1 LSSAD
6 TEEQQ
11 DQAAVEDK
19 DAADNAL
26 RQQVLDELRSTLG
39 DAVIGEHIQ
48 GGDLWIRVPRTDWR
62 RAAEAC
68 KAAGFVYFDFLSG
81 IDWMP
86 SAPNPEDAET
96 LSVEPEAD
104 ADEAPDAE
112 GAAEGEAEH
121 EAEPQ
126 PSEAGTVAA
135 FETAA
140 GEPETGWA
148 TGVGGGDT
156 RFQVF
161 ARLHS
166 PRRKIGVT
174 LKADLDDELPR
185 VASIHDIFFGAEW
198 HERETWE
205 MYGFVFEGHP
215 DLRHIYLP
223 GEFEEFPLRKDFPL
237 LAREVKPWPGLVDVE
252 DLPPAEEARQ
262 DAAINAA
269 QEQNAE
275 GSEGGS

>member
-6 TEEQQ
+6 TEEQEQQ
-11 DQAAVEDK
+11 DQYAEANAA
-19 DAADNAL
+19 
-26 RQQVLDELRSTLG
+26 RQDVLDQLKSALG
-39 DAVIGEHIQ
+39 DAIVGEHIQ
-48 GGDLWIRVPRTDWR
+48 DGDLWIRVPKDEWR
-62 RAAEAC
+62 NAVEAC
-68 KAAGFVYFDFLSG
+68 KTAGFVYFDFLSG
-81 IDWMP
+81 LDWMP

-112 GAAEGEAEH
+112 EAAEAQAEH

-135 FETAA
+135 YETAA
-140 GEPETGWA
+140 GEPAEGWETGVA
-148 TGVGGGDT
+148 GGET

-161 ARLHS
+161 ARFHS

-174 LKADLDDELPR
+174 VKADLGDDSPTL
-185 VASIHDIFFGAEW
+185 ASIHDIFFGAEW

-205 MYGFVFEGHP
+205 MYGIVFEGHP

-223 GEFEEFPLRKDFPL
+223 GEFEGFPLRKDFPL

-252 DLPPAEEARQ
+252 DLPAAEEARQ

-269 QEQNAE
+269 QEAE

>member
-6 TEEQQ
+6 TVEEEQQ
-11 DQAAVEDK
+11 DQYAA
-19 DAADNAL
+19 ANQA
-26 RQQVLDELRSTLG
+26 RQQLLDELKAILG
-39 DAVIGEHIQ
+39 DAIVGEHIQ
-48 GGDLWIRVPRTDWR
+48 GGDLWIRVPLSEWR

-68 KAAGFVYFDFLSG
+68 KSTGLDYFDFLSG
-81 IDWMP
+81 LDWMP

-112 GAAEGEAEH
+112 EAAEAEAEH

-135 FETAA
+135 YETAA
-140 GEPETGWA
+140 GEPEGGWV
-148 TGVGGGDT
+148 TGVAGGET

-161 ARLHS
+161 ARFHS
-166 PRRKIGVT
+166 PRRKLGVT
-174 LKADLDDELPR
+174 VKADLDDDSPA

-223 GEFEEFPLRKDFPL
+223 GEFEGFPLRKDFPL
-237 LAREVKPWPGLVDVE
+237 LAREVKPWPGIVDVE
-252 DLPPAEEARQ
+252 DLPAAEEARQ

-269 QEQNAE
+269 QPDAGEEA
-275 GSEGGS
+275 S

>member
-1 LSSAD
+1 
-6 TEEQQ
+6 
-11 DQAAVEDK
+11 
-19 DAADNAL
+19 
-26 RQQVLDELRSTLG
+26 
-39 DAVIGEHIQ
+39 
-48 GGDLWIRVPRTDWR
+48 
-62 RAAEAC
+62 
-68 KAAGFVYFDFLSG
+68 
-81 IDWMP
+81 M
-86 SAPNPEDAET
+86 
-96 LSVEPEAD
+96 SVEPDAD

-112 GAAEGEAEH
+112 EAAEAEAEH

-140 GEPETGWA
+140 GEPDSGWK
-148 TGVGGGDT
+148 TGVAGGET

-166 PRRKIGVT
+166 PQRKLGVT
-174 LKADLDDELPR
+174 LKADLDDESPQ

-223 GEFEEFPLRKDFPL
+223 GEFEGFPLRKDFPL

-252 DLPPAEEARQ
+252 DLPAAEEARQ

-269 QEQNAE
+269 QEGNGADA
-275 GSEGGS
+275 GEGGS

>member
-1 LSSAD
+1 MSSAD
-6 TEEQQ
+6 TEEQEQQ
-11 DQAAVEDK
+11 DAAVEN
-19 DAADNAL
+19 DAAAEANAV
-26 RQQVLDELRSTLG
+26 RQEILDQLKAALG
-39 DAVIGEHIQ
+39 DAVVGEHIQ
-48 GGDLWIRVPRTDWR
+48 GGDLWVRVNATDWR

-68 KAAGFVYFDFLSG
+68 KNAGFVYFDFLSG
-81 IDWMP
+81 LDWMP

-104 ADEAPDAE
+104 ADEAPDPE
-112 GAAEGEAEH
+112 EAAEAEAEH

-135 FETAA
+135 FETAG
-140 GEPETGWA
+140 GEPDSGWV
-148 TGVGGGDT
+148 TGVAGGET

-161 ARLHS
+161 ARFHS
-166 PRRKIGVT
+166 PRRHIGVT
-174 LKADLDDELPR
+174 VKADLDDESPA
-185 VASIHDIFFGAEW
+185 VASIHDIFYGAEW

-223 GEFEEFPLRKDFPL
+223 GEFEGFPLRKDFPL

-269 QEQNAE
+269 QEGAE
-275 GSEGGS
+275 TEGGS

>member
-11 DQAAVEDK
+11 DQYAAANEG
-19 DAADNAL
+19 
-26 RQQVLDELRSTLG
+26 RQQVLGELKAALG
-39 DAVIGEHIQ
+39 EAVVGDHIQ
-48 GGDLWIRVPRTDWR
+48 DGDLWIRVDASQWR

-81 IDWMP
+81 LDWMP

-104 ADEAPDAE
+104 ADEAPDPEPAE
-112 GAAEGEAEH
+112 GPYEQQHDEAV
-121 EAEPQ
+121 P
-126 PSEAGTVAA
+126 AGSVAA
-135 FETAA
+135 FETAE
-140 GEPETGWA
+140 GEPESGWV
-148 TGVGGGDT
+148 TGVAGGET

-161 ARLHS
+161 ARYHS
-166 PRRKIGVT
+166 QRRKMGVT
-174 LKADLDDELPR
+174 VKADLDDESPT
-185 VASIHDIFFGAEW
+185 VASIHDIYFGAEW

-223 GEFEEFPLRKDFPL
+223 GEFEGFPLRKDFPL
-237 LAREVKPWPGLVDVE
+237 LAREVKPWPGIVDVE
-252 DLPPAEEARQ
+252 DLPAAEEARQ
-262 DAAINAA
+262 DAVINAA
-269 QEQNAE
+269 QEAE
-275 GSEGGS
+275 AGEGGS

>member
-1 LSSAD
+1 MSSAD

-11 DQAAVEDK
+11 DQHAA
-19 DAADNAL
+19 ANAE
-26 RQQVLDELRSTLG
+26 RQQVLDELKAALG
-39 DAVIGEHIQ
+39 DAVVGEEVHA
-48 GGDLWIRVPRTDWR
+48 GDLWIRVPAGEWR
-62 RAAEAC
+62 QAMEAC
-68 KAAGFVYFDFLSG
+68 KAAGFNYFDFLSG

-96 LSVEPEAD
+96 LSVEPDAD

-112 GAAEGEAEH
+112 EAAEAEAEH

-140 GEPETGWA
+140 GEPDSGWK
-148 TGVGGGDT
+148 TGVAGGET

-166 PRRKIGVT
+166 PQRKLGVT
-174 LKADLDDELPR
+174 LKADLDDESPQ

-223 GEFEEFPLRKDFPL
+223 GEFEGFPLRKDFPL

-252 DLPPAEEARQ
+252 DLPAAEEARQ

-269 QEQNAE
+269 QEGNGADA
-275 GSEGGS
+275 GEGGS

>member
-1 LSSAD
+1 MSSAD
-6 TEEQQ
+6 TEQEEQQ
-11 DQAAVEDK
+11 DQYAAANAARQEAL
-19 DAADNAL
+19 DALKA
-26 RQQVLDELRSTLG
+26 TLG
-39 DAVIGEHIQ
+39 DAVVGEDVHA
-48 GGDLWIRVPRTDWR
+48 GDLWIRVLASEWR
-62 RAAEAC
+62 RAVEAC
-68 KAAGFVYFDFLSG
+68 KAAGFNYFDFLSG
-81 IDWMP
+81 LDWMP

-104 ADEAPDAE
+104 ADEAPNPDE
-112 GAAEGEAEH
+112 AAEAEAEH

-135 FETAA
+135 FETPG
-140 GEPETGWA
+140 GEPAEGWQ
-148 TGVGGGDT
+148 TGVAGGDT

-161 ARLHS
+161 ARFHS
-166 PRRKIGVT
+166 PHRKMGITV
-174 LKADLDDELPR
+174 KADLGDDEPR

-223 GEFEEFPLRKDFPL
+223 GEFEGFPLRKDFPL

-252 DLPPAEEARQ
+252 DLPAAEEARQ

-269 QEQNAE
+269 QEAE
-275 GSEGGS
+275 AGEGGS

>member
-1 LSSAD
+1 MSSAD

-11 DQAAVEDK
+11 DQAAVEVDGAAP
-19 DAADNAL
+19 DAA
-26 RQQVLDELRSTLG
+26 RKEVLDELKAALG
-39 DAVIGEHIQ
+39 DAIVGEHIHD
-48 GGDLWIRVPRTDWR
+48 GDLWVRVRREDWR
-62 RAAEAC
+62 RAVEAC

-81 IDWMP
+81 LDWMP

-96 LSVEPEAD
+96 LSVEPEAEAED
-104 ADEAPDAE
+104 APDAE
-112 GAAEGEAEH
+112 EAAEAEAEH

-135 FETAA
+135 YETAE
-140 GEPETGWA
+140 GEPEGGWV
-148 TGVGGGDT
+148 TGVAGGET

-166 PRRKIGVT
+166 LRRNLGVT
-174 LKADLDDELPR
+174 LKADLDDDAPA
-185 VASIHDIFFGAEW
+185 VASIHDIFYGAEW

-205 MYGFVFEGHP
+205 MYGIVFEGHP

-223 GEFEEFPLRKDFPL
+223 GAFEGFPLRKDFPL
-237 LAREVKPWPGLVDVE
+237 LAREVKPWPGIVDVE
-252 DLPPAEEARQ
+252 DVPAAEEARQ

-269 QEQNAE
+269 QESAE
-275 GSEGGS
+275 PEGGS

>member
-1 LSSAD
+1 MSSAD

-11 DQAAVEDK
+11 EQDQHAIANAA
-19 DAADNAL
+19 
-26 RQQVLDELRSTLG
+26 RQQVLDELKAALG
-39 DAVIGEHIQ
+39 DAVVGEHIQ
-48 GGDLWIRVPRTDWR
+48 GGDLWVRVRREDWR
-62 RAAEAC
+62 RAVEAC
-68 KAAGFVYFDFLSG
+68 KAVGLVYFDFLSG
-81 IDWMP
+81 LDWMP

-104 ADEAPDAE
+104 ADEAPNPE
-112 GAAEGEAEH
+112 EAAEAEAEH

-135 FETAA
+135 YETAE
-140 GEPETGWA
+140 GELESGWV
-148 TGVGGGDT
+148 TGVAGGET
-156 RFQVF
+156 RFQIF
-161 ARLHS
+161 ARFHS
-166 PRRKIGVT
+166 PRRKLGVT
-174 LKADLDDELPR
+174 LKADLDDDAPT
-185 VASIHDIFFGAEW
+185 VASIHDIFYGAEW

-205 MYGFVFEGHP
+205 MYGIVFEGHP

-223 GEFEEFPLRKDFPL
+223 GEFEGFPLRKDFPL

-269 QEQNAE
+269 QEAE
-275 GSEGGS
+275 AGEGGS

>member
-6 TEEQQ
+6 TEEQP
-11 DQAAVEDK
+11 
-19 DAADNAL
+19 DAAAEVDGAAAANAV
-26 RQQVLDELRSTLG
+26 RQQVLDELKTALG
-39 DAVIGEHIQ
+39 DAVVGEHLQ
-48 GGDLWIRVPRTDWR
+48 GGDLWIRVPAAEWR

-68 KAAGFVYFDFLSG
+68 KAAGLNYFDFLSG

-96 LSVEPEAD
+96 LSVEPDAD
-104 ADEAPDAE
+104 ADEAPDPE
-112 GAAEGEAEH
+112 EAAEAEAEH

-126 PSEAGTVAA
+126 ASEAGTVAA

-140 GEPETGWA
+140 GEPDTGWK
-148 TGVGGGDT
+148 TGVAGGET

-161 ARLHS
+161 ARFHS
-166 PRRKIGVT
+166 IRRKLGVT
-174 LKADLDDELPR
+174 VKADLDDDSPS

-205 MYGFVFEGHP
+205 MYGFAFEGHP

-223 GEFEEFPLRKDFPL
+223 GQFEGFPLRKDFPL

-269 QEQNAE
+269 QDADGTE
-275 GSEGGS
+275 GSS

>member
-11 DQAAVEDK
+11 EQQDQHAAANE
-19 DAADNAL
+19 A
-26 RQQVLDELRSTLG
+26 RQAVLDELEAALG
-39 DAVIGEHIQ
+39 DTIVDEHIQ
-48 GGDLWIRVPRTDWR
+48 AGDLWIRVPASDWR
-62 RAAEAC
+62 RTAEAC
-68 KAAGFVYFDFLSG
+68 KAAGFVYFGFLSG

-112 GAAEGEAEH
+112 AAAEGEAEH

-126 PSEAGTVAA
+126 PSEAGSVAA

-140 GEPETGWA
+140 GEPDTGWT
-148 TGVGGGDT
+148 TGVAGGDT

-161 ARLHS
+161 ARFHS

-174 LKADLDDELPR
+174 VKADLDDESPR

-205 MYGFVFEGHP
+205 MYGFVFDGHP

-223 GEFEEFPLRKDFPL
+223 GEFEGFPLRKDFPL

-269 QEQNAE
+269 QEENAE

>member
-1 LSSAD
+1 MSSAD

-11 DQAAVEDK
+11 AAVEVDDA
-19 DAADNAL
+19 DAADNAA
-26 RQQVLDELRSTLG
+26 RQAVLDELKGALG

-48 GGDLWIRVPRTDWR
+48 AGDLWIRVAAADWR
-62 RAAEAC
+62 RAMEAC
-68 KAAGFVYFDFLSG
+68 KAAGFNYFDFLSG

-140 GEPETGWA
+140 GEPDSGWT
-148 TGVGGGDT
+148 TGVAGGDT

-166 PRRKIGVT
+166 PRRKLGVT
-174 LKADLDDELPR
+174 IKADLDDESPR
-185 VASIHDIFFGAEW
+185 VATIHDIFFGAEW

-223 GEFEEFPLRKDFPL
+223 GEFEGFPLRKDFPL

-252 DLPPAEEARQ
+252 DLPAAEEARQ
-262 DAAINAA
+262 DAVINAA
-269 QEQNAE
+269 QEADA
-275 GSEGGS
+275 GGGGS

>member
-1 LSSAD
+1 MSSAD

-11 DQAAVEDK
+11 DQHAA
-19 DAADNAL
+19 ANAE
-26 RQQVLDELRSTLG
+26 RQQVLDELKAALG
-39 DAVIGEHIQ
+39 DAVVGEEVHA
-48 GGDLWIRVPRTDWR
+48 GDLWIRVPAGEWR
-62 RAAEAC
+62 RAMEAC
-68 KAAGFVYFDFLSG
+68 KAAGFNYFDFLSG

-96 LSVEPEAD
+96 LSVEPDAD

-112 GAAEGEAEH
+112 EAAEAEAEH

-140 GEPETGWA
+140 GEPDSGWK
-148 TGVGGGDT
+148 TGVAGGET

-166 PRRKIGVT
+166 PQRKLGVT
-174 LKADLDDELPR
+174 LKADLDDESPQ

-223 GEFEEFPLRKDFPL
+223 GEFEGFPLRKDFPL

-252 DLPPAEEARQ
+252 DLPAAEEARQ

-269 QEQNAE
+269 QEGNGADA
-275 GSEGGS
+275 GEGGS